1 MLRTKKA
8 GILTKLVILA
18 LLVYLS
24 VTLLNLHRQISS
36 AQTQLDALTQQ
47 VTEQTQRNAQLS
59 DDVANSGDPDRI
71 AQIARDK
78 LGLVQPGEKVFII
91 AH

>member
-59 DDVANSGDPDRI
+59 DDVANSGDPDHI